1 MLTIIL
7 FILLLIQ
14 TPSDPEIS
22 ARQTDVYRYSIVESG
37 FNSPVEVAIG
47 YDFKKDG
54 IMYRIIPEEGCVTV
68 CAIDSTMKG
77 VIVLPPTVTADDG
90 KKYYVTA
97 IGMNENYFWPY
108 QAAFASSG
116 GIDSIVIPEGVKTI
130 GSYSFAFC
138 HNLESIEIPSSVEY
152 IGSKAFE
159 RCTNLKNVTINGTP
173 VISSNDALQN
183 TRWMGEQ
190 RDAVILKGNLIWQKG
205 FLNPINTTPEGVV
218 TICSNAYDNNP
229 PSIITVR
236 EGVRNILPDAFHAN
250 RKVILPSTVETLA
263 INVFMALRAAGDE
276 YIDSIFI
283 PRNVN
288 NLVLHDMTGAPVKDL
303 RVKHISVDPLN
314 SEYSSGENGNYV
326 MRQSD
331 STLIIMGRNAI
342 IPDGIKKIGS
352 NVFRWKHELTEI
364 SIPSSVEEIGG
375 YAFEGC
381 RNLQTVIL
389 PDKMERIDEGAFAR
403 CEKIQDITFP
413 DNIKEIGSFSFWLTG
428 LSDIFIPENVSYIGD
443 GAFASCQNLERIVV
457 DKRNRK
463 YKNDRKESA
472 IIRKKGKKLVAV
484 AGNAI
489 IPDNIKEIGKGV
501 FCYNDNLTTLHIPS
515 KVEKI
520 DDGAFEGCSNLR
532 EVWINKRLRK
542 IGKEVFS
549 YCRSLTDVYIPES
562 SRGLFDAELFP
573 KNTTIHV
580 Y

>member
-1 MLTIIL
+1 MTALSCV
-7 FILLLIQ
+7 FF
-14 TPSDPEIS
+14 PVS
-22 ARQTDVYRYSIVESG
+22 AQQTDVYRYSLVESG
-37 FNSPVEVAIG
+37 FNSPFEVTIG

-54 IMYRIIPEEGCVTV
+54 IMYRHIPEEGCVTV
-68 CAIDSTMKG
+68 CAIDSTLKG
-77 VIVLPPTVTADDG
+77 VIVLPNTVIADDG
-90 KKYYVTA
+90 KQYDVTS

-116 GIDSIVIPEGVKTI
+116 QVDSIVIPESVKTI

-138 HNLESIEIPSSVEY
+138 HGLKSIEIPSSVEY

-159 RCTNLKNVTINGTP
+159 RCTSLKNVTVHGTP
-173 VISSNDALQN
+173 VISSNDAFQN

-288 NLVLHDMTGAPVKDL
+288 NLVLHDMTGTPMKDL

-331 STLIIMGRNAI
+331 STLIIMGRNAA
-342 IPDGIKKIGS
+342 IPDDIKMIGS

-403 CEKIQDITFP
+403 CEKIQNIILP
-413 DNIKEIGSFSFWLTG
+413 GNIKEIG
-428 LSDIFIPENVSYIGD
+428 
-443 GAFASCQNLERIVV
+443 
-457 DKRNRK
+457 
-463 YKNDRKESA
+463 
-472 IIRKKGKKLVAV
+472 
-484 AGNAI
+484 
-489 IPDNIKEIGKGV
+489 
-501 FCYNDNLTTLHIPS
+501 
-515 KVEKI
+515 
-520 DDGAFEGCSNLR
+520 DGAFEGCSNLR

-542 IGKEVFS
+542 IGKGVFS

-562 SRGLFDAELFP
+562 SRELFDSELFP
-573 KNTTIHV
+573 KNTTIHL